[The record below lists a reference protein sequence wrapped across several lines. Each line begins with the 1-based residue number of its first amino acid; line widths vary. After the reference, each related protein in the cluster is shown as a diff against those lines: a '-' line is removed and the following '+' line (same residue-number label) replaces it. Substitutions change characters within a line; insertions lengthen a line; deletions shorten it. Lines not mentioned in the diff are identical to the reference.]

1 MRPTYSLIKKI
12 QNICLVFLFISCYK
26 YNFSQ
31 EVITNNID
39 TINNLIQINYRI
51 KSDNFKKKFY
61 DIGLYYSNN
70 RGKKWKKIT
79 NTNSVSG
86 DIGFEV
92 RSGLNKKIFLDP
104 SLNKKLQNRNVCFG
118 IKMEKT
124 QGLIKINGSPRNASV
139 YIDNQ
144 FLGYTPLRERVKTR
158 NISNIKI
165 SKENYNDFLIS
176 EVESKFSSNKKFEY
190 NYKLN
195 LNQHYVL
202 QDLRKIKSKSLFL
215 TLSSFSIFSG
225 FFIKANIDYNYFLNS
240 NNNDIQFQNF
250 KNSKRFTAISFLVS
264 TGLSFRHVLLTK
276 KYKNQINSIY
286 R

>member
-1 MRPTYSLIKKI
+1 MKKI
-12 QNICLVFLFISCYK
+12 QSICLVFLFLCSYK

-39 TINNLIQINYRI
+39 TINDLIQINYRI

-79 NTNSVSG
+79 ETNSISG
-86 DIGFEV
+86 DIGFDI
-92 RSGLNKKIFLDP
+92 RSGNNKKIFLDP

-176 EVESKFSSNKKFEY
+176 EVESKFNSNKKFEY
-190 NYKLN
+190 NYVLN

-202 QDLRKIKSKSLFL
+202 QDLRKKKSKSFIY
-215 TLSSFSIFSG
+215 TLSSLSIFSY
-225 FFIKANIDYNYFLNS
+225 FFIKTNIDYNKYLNS
-240 NNNDIQFQNF
+240 NNNDVQLQNF
-250 KNSKRFTAISFLVS
+250 KNSKKKSGISIIVS
-264 TGLSFRHVLLTK
+264 TSLSLRHVYLNN
-276 KYKNQINSIY
+276 KYKNQIKSIY
-286 R
+286 KQD